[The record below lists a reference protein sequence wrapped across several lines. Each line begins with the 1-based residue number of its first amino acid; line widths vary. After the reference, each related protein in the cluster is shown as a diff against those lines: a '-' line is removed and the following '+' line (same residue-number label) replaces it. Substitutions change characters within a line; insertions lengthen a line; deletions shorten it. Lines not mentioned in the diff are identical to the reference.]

1 MGSLSSV
8 FIQRVSSHV
17 HATRSVPALMRVE
30 APSRRKPGAAHRC
43 ACLSCQT
50 TASASCHTTALC
62 RRVEPPKKR
71 KSVGAEVN
79 WGVRFQSDDDARR
92 LLDSIG
98 AVVAGTQFSIGWCSQ
113 PQ

>member
-1 MGSLSSV
+1 M
-8 FIQRVSSHV
+8 
-17 HATRSVPALMRVE
+17 PM
-30 APSRRKPGAAHRC
+30 C
-43 ACLSCQT
+43 
-50 TASASCHTTALC
+50 C

-98 AVVAGTQFSIGWCSQ
+98 EGWAVFLRLAWLGLNLPDSIGEGCDCIGWCGKLLHCRGALNGC
-113 PQ
+113 